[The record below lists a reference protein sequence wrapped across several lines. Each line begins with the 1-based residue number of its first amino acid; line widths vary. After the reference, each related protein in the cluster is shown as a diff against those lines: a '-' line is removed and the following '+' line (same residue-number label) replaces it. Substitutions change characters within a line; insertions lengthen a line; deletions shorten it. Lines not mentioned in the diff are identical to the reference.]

1 MQTLNNV
8 PTEIEW
14 RVYRGDYSKL
24 TIQLKDDQGNI
35 PTPDGVFCVA
45 RKYPN
50 DPEILAMLNVYFGT
64 TPPAPNTNSQGD
76 ASTGIITIT
85 IPWEQLTQQTQ
96 DPFAW
101 GKQFYFD
108 VQLWFQ
114 GTQTTV
120 LKVKVDVESDVSRA
134 QGVYQGA
141 N

>member
-14 RVYRGDYSKL
+14 RVYRGDNSKL

-35 PTPDGVFCVA
+35 PNPDGVCCVA
-45 RKYPN
+45 RRYPT
-50 DPEILAMLNVYFGT
+50 DPEILAQMSSYFGT
-64 TPPAPNTNSQGD
+64 TPPQQGSNNQGD
-76 ASTGIITIT
+76 TSSGIITVE
-85 IPWEQLTQQTQ
+85 IPWQSLDIQQ

-114 GTQTTV
+114 GAQTTI
-120 LKVKVDVESDVSRA
+120 LKVKVDVESDVSRN
-134 QGVYQGA
+134 QGVNFNG

>member
-14 RVYRGDYSKL
+14 RVYRGDNSKL
-24 TIQLKDDQGNI
+24 TIQLKDDEGKPVTNA
-35 PTPDGVFCVA
+35 DGVFCVA
-45 RKYPN
+45 RRYPT
-50 DPEILAMLNVYFGT
+50 DPEILAMMNVWFGS
-64 TPPAPNTNSQGD
+64 TPPTENSQGD
-76 ASTGIITIT
+76 PSTGIVTVE
-85 IPWEQLTQQTQ
+85 IPWTQLINQTQ

-114 GTQTTV
+114 GTQTTI

-134 QGVYQGA
+134 QGVPQ
-141 N
+141 

>member
-14 RVYRGDYSKL
+14 RVYRGDTSRL
-24 TIQLKDDQGNI
+24 TIQLKDDEGKDI
-35 PTPDGVFCVA
+35 PTPDGLFCVA
-45 RKYPN
+45 RRYPT
-50 DPEILAMLNVYFGT
+50 DPEILAMMASWFGT
-64 TPPAPNTNSQGD
+64 TPPPQGSNSQGD
-76 ASTGIITIT
+76 ATSGVITIE
-85 IPWEQLTQQTQ
+85 IPWNALNMQE

-114 GTQTTV
+114 GAPVTI

-134 QGVYQGA
+134 QGVP
-141 N
+141 NFV

>member
-35 PTPDGVFCVA
+35 PTPDGVFCIA
-45 RKYPN
+45 RRYPT
-50 DPEILAMLNVYFGT
+50 DPEILAQMNVYFGT
-64 TPPAPNTNSQGD
+64 TPPPPNSPNQGD
-76 ASTGIITIT
+76 ASSGIITVE
-85 IPWEQLTQQTQ
+85 IPWQQLNLQE

-114 GTQTTV
+114 GAQTTV

-134 QGVYQGA
+134 QGVYQGG

>member
-24 TIQLKDDQGNI
+24 TIQLKDSEGNI
-35 PTPDGVFCVA
+35 PNPDGLFVIA
-45 RKYPN
+45 RRYPN
-50 DPEILAMLNVYFGT
+50 DPEMLAQMNAFFGT
-64 TPPAPNTNSQGD
+64 TPPPQGAQNQGD
-76 ASTGIITIT
+76 ASTGIITVE
-85 IPWEQLTQQTQ
+85 IPWQQLNMQQ

-108 VQLWFQ
+108 VQLFFQ
-114 GTQTTV
+114 GAQTTI
-120 LKVKVDVESDVSRA
+120 LKVKVDIESDVSRA
-134 QGVYQGA
+134 QGVYQGG

>member
-14 RVYRGDYSKL
+14 RVYRGDNSKL

-45 RKYPN
+45 RRYPT
-50 DPEILAMLNVYFGT
+50 DPEILAQMNVYFGT
-64 TPPAPNTNSQGD
+64 TPPPPNSPNQGD
-76 ASTGIITIT
+76 ATTGIITVE
-85 IPWEQLTQQTQ
+85 IPWQRLNMQQ

-114 GTQTTV
+114 GAQTTV
-120 LKVKVDVESDVSRA
+120 LKVKVDIESDVSRG
-134 QGVYQGA
+134 QGVP
-141 N
+141 NFV

>member
-24 TIQLKDDQGNI
+24 TIQVKDDQGNI

-45 RKYPN
+45 RRYPT

-64 TPPAPNTNSQGD
+64 TPPQQGSNNQGD
-76 ASTGIITIT
+76 ASTGIVTVE
-85 IPWEQLTQQTQ
+85 IPWNQLIQSAQ

-114 GTQTTV
+114 GAPTTV
-120 LKVKVDVESDVSRA
+120 LKVKVDVESDVSRG
-134 QGVYQGA
+134 QGVPNGGI
-141 N
+141 

>member
-14 RVYRGDYSKL
+14 RVYRGDNAKL
-24 TIQLKDDQGNI
+24 TIQLKDAEGNI

-45 RKYPN
+45 RRYPT
-50 DPEILAMLNVYFGT
+50 DPEILAMMNVWFGST
-64 TPPAPNTNSQGD
+64 APQEGSQGD
-76 ASTGIITIT
+76 ASTGIVTVE
-85 IPWEQLTQQTQ
+85 IPWTQLINQTQ

-114 GTQTTV
+114 GTQTTI

-134 QGVYQGA
+134 QGVPQ
-141 N
+141 

>member
-24 TIQLKDDQGNI
+24 TIQLKDSEGNI
-35 PTPDGVFCVA
+35 PTPDGVFVVA
-45 RKYPN
+45 RRYPT
-50 DPEILAMLNVYFGT
+50 DPEILAMLNVHFGT
-64 TPPAPNTNSQGD
+64 TPPPQGSNNQGD

-85 IPWEQLTQQTQ
+85 IPWEQLIQQTQ

-108 VQLWFQ
+108 VQLYFQ
-114 GTQTTV
+114 GAQTTV
-120 LKVKVDVESDVSRA
+120 LKVKVDIESDVSRG
-134 QGVYQGA
+134 QGVP
-141 N
+141 NFV